1 MDDNKVGART
11 NFCRFYSYT
20 GKNKLVVT
28 VIDFSMGNSF
38 EYYSEE
44 HINWMWWLDK
54 NGKGKERKKII
65 IKPVLSILEKLIASF
80 TKPGSTGEASH
91 MGERM
96 SIFWIRWTNET
107 FIWRYL
113 RCRRIPSK
121 GTTSHSTRS
130 SIKMFKMLRPWHQRL
145 MMTEW
150 NGW

>member
-1 MDDNKVGART
+1 
-11 NFCRFYSYT
+11 
-20 GKNKLVVT
+20 
-28 VIDFSMGNSF
+28 MGNSF

-96 SIFWIRWTNET
+96 SEYILNPLNQRDIHME
-107 FIWRYL
+107 
-113 RCRRIPSK
+113 IPEVQK
-121 GTTSHSTRS
+121 NPFQGNNKPQH
-130 SIKMFKMLRPWHQRL
+130 KEF
-145 MMTEW
+145 
-150 NGW
+150 N